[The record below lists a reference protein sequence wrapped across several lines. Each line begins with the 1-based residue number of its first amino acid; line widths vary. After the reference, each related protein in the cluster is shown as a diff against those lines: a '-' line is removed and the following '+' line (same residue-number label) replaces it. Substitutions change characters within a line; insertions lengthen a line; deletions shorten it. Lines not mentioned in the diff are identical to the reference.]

1 MKVLIFDTETT
12 GKIEKHHKKYKRYDL
27 YPHIVQLS
35 WILYD
40 SNTNKIIRYRDDI
53 VKIPEGKIIPE
64 ECIKIHGITN
74 EINKEKGIDLLE
86 AINYFD
92 NAYIDCDI
100 LIAHNLEFDM
110 GMIISELERKFMIP
124 IFDLTERKKYCTMK
138 NNTEF
143 CGIITKNNYG
153 EYLKWPSL
161 LELHNKLFKRDPKN
175 LHNALNDVIITLR
188 CFIYQ
193 NFNKDLLEDGPRQI
207 KKWLTV
213 LLY

>member
-1 MKVLIFDTETT
+1 MKVLVFDTETT
-12 GKIEKHHKKYKRYDL
+12 GLIDKFDKKYKRYHL

-40 SNTNKIIRYRDDI
+40 TIKNKLIEYGDDIIR
-53 VKIPEGKIIPE
+53 IPEGKIIPE
-64 ECIKIHGITN
+64 KSIEVHKITN
-74 EINKEKGIDLLE
+74 EIMREKGINIID
-86 AINYFD
+86 AITKFN

-100 LIAHNLEFDM
+100 LVAHNLEFDM
-110 GMIISELERKFMIP
+110 GMIISEMVRNSIIP
-124 IFDLTERKKYCTMK
+124 IFDLTERKTYCTMK
-138 NNTEF
+138 KNTEF
-143 CGIITKNNYG
+143 CGIIRKNDYG
-153 EYLKWPSL
+153 EYLKWPTL
-161 LELHNKLFKRDPKN
+161 LELHNKLFQREPKD
-175 LHNALNDVIITLR
+175 LHNALNDVIISLR